1 MAKSSMVKENNMLI
15 ITKDTEKLIT
25 IVEGT
30 GDNLTDEDI
39 KDGYTDY
46 VMTSIYRV
54 EGEDIVLEDS
64 GQMLS
69 QTPIEDLEEDELVRR
84 VLDYWGLGEEDWLKG
99 VM

>member
-1 MAKSSMVKENNMLI
+1 MLI

-25 IVEGT
+25 IVAGT

-39 KDGYTDY
+39 KEGYIDY
-46 VMTSIYRV
+46 VMTSVYHM
-54 EGEDIVLEDS
+54 EGDELVLEDG

-69 QTPIEDLEEDELVRR
+69 QTPIEDLEEEDLVNR
-84 VLDYWGLGEEDWLKG
+84 VLDYWGLGGEDWLKG

>member
-1 MAKSSMVKENNMLI
+1 MLI

-46 VMTSIYRV
+46 VMTSIYEV
-54 EGEDIVLEDS
+54 DGEDINLIDG

>member
-1 MAKSSMVKENNMLI
+1 MLI

-54 EGEDIVLEDS
+54 EGEDIVLEDG

-84 VLDYWGLGEEDWLKG
+84 VLDYWGLGGEDWLKG

>member
-1 MAKSSMVKENNMLI
+1 MLI

-39 KDGYTDY
+39 KDGYIDY
-46 VMTSIYRV
+46 VMTSIYGV
-54 EGEDIVLEDS
+54 DGEEITLEDG

-69 QTPIEDLEEDELVRR
+69 QTPIADLEEEDLINR
-84 VLDYWGLGEEDWLKG
+84 VLDYWGLGGEDYIKG
-99 VM
+99 VL

>member
-1 MAKSSMVKENNMLI
+1 MLI

-46 VMTSIYRV
+46 VMTSVYRV
-54 EGEDIVLEDS
+54 EGEDIVLEDG

-69 QTPIEDLEEDELVRR
+69 QTPIEDLEEDELVKR
-84 VLDYWGLGEEDWLKG
+84 VLDYWGLGGEDYIKG
-99 VM
+99 VL

>member
-1 MAKSSMVKENNMLI
+1 MLI

-25 IVEGT
+25 INKIT
-30 GDNLTDEDI
+30 GDKFVDEDFDYGGL
-39 KDGYTDY
+39 KDDGYADY
-46 VMTSIYRV
+46 AMTGIYHV
-54 EGEDIVLEDS
+54 NGEDIVFEDC
-64 GQMLS
+64 GRMLS

>member
-1 MAKSSMVKENNMLI
+1 MLI

-46 VMTSIYRV
+46 VMTSVYRV
-54 EGEDIVLEDS
+54 EGEDIILEDG

-84 VLDYWGLGEEDWLKG
+84 VLDYWGLGEEDWIKG

>member
-1 MAKSSMVKENNMLI
+1 MLI

-39 KDGYTDY
+39 KNGYTDY

-69 QTPIEDLEEDELVRR
+69 QTLIADLEEDELVRR
-84 VLDYWGLGEEDWLKG
+84 VLGYWGLGEEDWIKG
-99 VM
+99 TM

>member
-1 MAKSSMVKENNMLI
+1 MLI

-46 VMTSIYRV
+46 VMTSVYRV
-54 EGEDIVLEDS
+54 DGEDIVLEDG

-69 QTPIEDLEEDELVRR
+69 QTPIKDLEEDELVRR
-84 VLDYWGLGEEDWLKG
+84 VLDYWGLGEEDWIKG
-99 VM
+99 VL

>member
-1 MAKSSMVKENNMLI
+1 MLI

-46 VMTSIYRV
+46 VMTSVYRV
-54 EGEDIVLEDS
+54 EGEDIVLEYS

-69 QTPIEDLEEDELVRR
+69 KTPIEDLEEDELVKR

>member
-1 MAKSSMVKENNMLI
+1 MLI
-15 ITKDTEKLIT
+15 ITKDTEKIIT

-54 EGEDIVLEDS
+54 EGEDIVLEDG

-69 QTPIEDLEEDELVRR
+69 QTPISDLEEDELVKR
-84 VLDYWGLGEEDWLKG
+84 VLDYWGLGEEDWIKG
-99 VM
+99 VL

>member
-1 MAKSSMVKENNMLI
+1 MLI
-15 ITKDTEKLIT
+15 ITKDTERLIT

-30 GDNLTDEDI
+30 GDNLTEEDI
-39 KDGYTDY
+39 KDGYIDY

-54 EGEDIVLEDS
+54 DGEDITLEDG

-69 QTPIEDLEEDELVRR
+69 QTPIKDLEEDELVKR
-84 VLDYWGLGEEDWLKG
+84 VLDYWGLGGEDWLKG

>member
-1 MAKSSMVKENNMLI
+1 MLI

-25 IVEGT
+25 IVEGA
-30 GDNLTDEDI
+30 GDNLTEEDI

-54 EGEDIVLEDS
+54 EGEDIVLEDA

>member
-1 MAKSSMVKENNMLI
+1 MLI
-15 ITKDTEKLIT
+15 ITMDTEKLIT
-25 IVEGT
+25 IVEGS
-30 GDNLTDEDI
+30 GDNLSKEDI

-54 EGEDIVLEDS
+54 EGEDIVLEDG

-69 QTPIEDLEEDELVRR
+69 QTPIKDLEEDELVRR

>member
-1 MAKSSMVKENNMLI
+1 MLI

-30 GDNLTDEDI
+30 GDNLFDEDI
-39 KDGYTDY
+39 KDGYVDY
-46 VMTSIYRV
+46 VMTSIYSV
-54 EGEDIVLEDS
+54 DGEDITLEDG

-69 QTPIEDLEEDELVRR
+69 KTPIEDLEEDELVRQ
-84 VLDYWGLGEEDWLKG
+84 VLDYWGLGEEDYVKG

>member
-1 MAKSSMVKENNMLI
+1 MLI

-46 VMTSIYRV
+46 VMTSVYRV
-54 EGEDIVLEDS
+54 EGEDIVLEDG

-69 QTPIEDLEEDELVRR
+69 KTPIEDLEEDELVRR
-84 VLDYWGLGEEDWLKG
+84 VLDYWELGEEDWIKG

>member
-1 MAKSSMVKENNMLI
+1 MLI

-30 GDNLTDEDI
+30 GDNLTAEDEAE
-39 KDGYTDY
+39 GFVDY
-46 VMTSIYRV
+46 VMTSIYEV
-54 EGEDIVLEDS
+54 DGEDINLIDS

-69 QTPIEDLEEDELVRR
+69 QTPIVDLEEDELVRR
-84 VLDYWGLGEEDWLKG
+84 VLDYWDLGEEDWIKG

>member
-1 MAKSSMVKENNMLI
+1 MLI

-25 IVEGT
+25 IIEGT
-30 GDNLTDEDI
+30 GDNLTEEDI
-39 KDGYTDY
+39 EDGYIDY
-46 VMTSIYRV
+46 VMTSVYRV
-54 EGEDIVLEDS
+54 EGEDIVLEDG

>member
-1 MAKSSMVKENNMLI
+1 MLI

-30 GDNLTDEDI
+30 GDNLLKEDTD
-39 KDGYTDY
+39 DGFVDY
-46 VMTSIYRV
+46 VMTNIYHV
-54 EGEDIVLEDS
+54 DGEVILLEDS

-69 QTPIEDLEEDELVRR
+69 KTLVVDLEEDELVSR
-84 VLDYWGLGEEDWLKG
+84 VLDYWGLGGEDWLKG

>member
-1 MAKSSMVKENNMLI
+1 MLI

-30 GDNLTDEDI
+30 GDNLTEEDI

-54 EGEDIVLEDS
+54 EGEDIVLEDG

-84 VLDYWGLGEEDWLKG
+84 VLDYWGLGGEDWLKG

>member
-1 MAKSSMVKENNMLI
+1 MLI

-30 GDNLTDEDI
+30 GDNLTEEDL
-39 KDGYTDY
+39 KDGFVDY

-54 EGEDIVLEDS
+54 DGEEIILEDG

-69 QTPIEDLEEDELVRR
+69 MTPIAELEEEELVKR
-84 VLDYWGLGEEDWLKG
+84 VLDYWGLGDEDWIKG
-99 VM
+99 TL

>member
-1 MAKSSMVKENNMLI
+1 MLI

-39 KDGYTDY
+39 KDGYIDY
-46 VMTSIYRV
+46 VMTSVYRV
-54 EGEDIVLEDS
+54 EGEEIVLEDG

-69 QTPIEDLEEDELVRR
+69 QTPIKDLEEEELVRR
-84 VLDYWGLGEEDWLKG
+84 VLDYWGLGDEDYIKG

>member
-1 MAKSSMVKENNMLI
+1 MLI

-54 EGEDIVLEDS
+54 EGEDIVLEDG

-69 QTPIEDLEEDELVRR
+69 QTPIEDLEEDELVKR

>member
-1 MAKSSMVKENNMLI
+1 MLI

-54 EGEDIVLEDS
+54 DGEDIVLEDS

-69 QTPIEDLEEDELVRR
+69 QTLIEDLEEDELVRR
-84 VLDYWGLGEEDWLKG
+84 VLDYWGLGEEDWIKG

>member
-1 MAKSSMVKENNMLI
+1 MLI

-54 EGEDIVLEDS
+54 EGDDIVLEDE

-69 QTPIEDLEEDELVRR
+69 QTPIENLEEDELVRR

>member
-1 MAKSSMVKENNMLI
+1 MLI

-39 KDGYTDY
+39 KDGYVDY
-46 VMTSIYRV
+46 VMTSIYNV
-54 EGEDIVLEDS
+54 DGEDITLEDG

-84 VLDYWGLGEEDWLKG
+84 VLDYWGLGEEDWVKG

>member
-1 MAKSSMVKENNMLI
+1 MLI

-30 GDNLTDEDI
+30 GDNLTDEDT

-69 QTPIEDLEEDELVRR
+69 QTLIADLEEDELVKR
-84 VLDYWGLGEEDWLKG
+84 VLDYWGLGEEDWIKG
-99 VM
+99 VA

>member
-1 MAKSSMVKENNMLI
+1 MLI
-15 ITKDTEKLIT
+15 IAKDTEKLIT
-25 IVEGT
+25 IAEGT

-39 KDGYTDY
+39 KDGYIDY
-46 VMTSIYRV
+46 VMTSVYRV
-54 EGEDIVLEDS
+54 EGEDIVLEDG

-69 QTPIEDLEEDELVRR
+69 QTPIKDLEEDELVRR

>member
-1 MAKSSMVKENNMLI
+1 MLI
-15 ITKDTEKLIT
+15 ITKDTERLIT

-30 GDNLTDEDI
+30 GDNLTEEDI
-39 KDGYTDY
+39 KDGYIDY

-54 EGEDIVLEDS
+54 DGEDITLEDG

-69 QTPIEDLEEDELVRR
+69 QTPIKDLEEDELVRR
-84 VLDYWGLGEEDWLKG
+84 VLDYWGLGEEDWIKG

>member
-1 MAKSSMVKENNMLI
+1 MLI

-46 VMTSIYRV
+46 VMTSVYRV

-69 QTPIEDLEEDELVRR
+69 QTLIADLEEDELVRR
-84 VLDYWGLGEEDWLKG
+84 VLDYWGLGEEDWIKG
-99 VM
+99 TM

>member
-1 MAKSSMVKENNMLI
+1 MLI

-54 EGEDIVLEDS
+54 DGEDITLEDG

-69 QTPIEDLEEDELVRR
+69 QTPIKDLEEDELVSR
-84 VLDYWGLGEEDWLKG
+84 VLDYWGLGGEDWLKG